1 MNRLKNRENKTGKIH
16 RLKTLKNNKPLL
28 KFLFDM
34 SVILCLLTAATLISF
49 VLRDLKIHESN
60 IIMTY
65 LLSVLLVSYF
75 IEGYTSSFVAAVLGV
90 LTFNYFFTE
99 PYYSLAT
106 YRSDYPVTFVVMF
119 AAATL
124 TSTLTIKVKH
134 EAKISSQREKRAYL
148 LYHVSQRLLYGT
160 KEAQIGAVIGED
172 VSEIMNIKTVI
183 AYCNEEGEISEYHGY
198 ENGRVMNRFW
208 ELSSH
213 QRATMTEVAKK
224 QMNKTTEKQFYDDE
238 NMFYVPVVGQ
248 SGSLGV
254 IGFGLF
260 DGEILSEEKREL
272 CVIIASLMAMAI
284 ERERLNEE
292 KRKVAIQIE
301 SEQLRGNLLRAI
313 SHDLRTP
320 LTGILGATGTLIEN
334 RDILTDEQKSELL
347 NNTYDE
353 TKWLIHTVENILSL
367 TQLEE
372 GKVKL
377 KIKQE
382 FMEEIM
388 AEVVSRTAKQLT
400 DHQVE
405 LSIPKELIMVD
416 MDGQLIEHVL
426 INLLDNASK
435 YTPKGSQVKL
445 IVNYEADMVK
455 VQVKDNGPGIPN
467 KAISK
472 LFNRF
477 YTSGETRDYGR
488 KGIGLGLEICKA
500 IIEAHGGN
508 ISAYNNESGGATF
521 EFCIPIRRNLNDL

>member
-1 MNRLKNRENKTGKIH
+1 MNRLKNRENRTGKIH
-16 RLKTLKNNKPLL
+16 RLKTLKNTKPLL
-28 KFLFDM
+28 KAVFDM
-34 SVILCLLTAATLISF
+34 SVIACLITIATLISF
-49 VLRDLKIHESN
+49 VLRDLKVHEAN

-75 IEGYTSSFVAAVLGV
+75 IEGYISSFVAAVLGV

-106 YRSDYPVTFVVMF
+106 YRPDYPVTFVFMF

-124 TSTLTIKVKH
+124 TSTLTIKVRH

-148 LYHVSQRLLYGT
+148 LYHVSLRLLYGS
-160 KEAQIGAVIGED
+160 KEIQIGAVIGED
-172 VSEIMNIKTVI
+172 VSEIMNVKTVI
-183 AYCNEEGEISEYHGY
+183 AYCNEDGDVTDYQGY
-198 ENGRVMNRFW
+198 ENGKVIYRFW

-213 QRATMTEVAKK
+213 QKAAMSEVAKK

-248 SGSLGV
+248 TGSLGV
-254 IGFGLF
+254 IGFSLH
-260 DGEILSEEKREL
+260 DGETLSEEKREL

-334 RDILTDEQKSELL
+334 REILTDDQKSELL
-347 NNTYDE
+347 SNTYEE

-382 FMEEIM
+382 FMEETM
-388 AEVVSRTAKQLT
+388 AEVVSRTAKQLV

-405 LSIPKELIMVD
+405 LSVPKELIMVD

-435 YTPKGSQVKL
+435 YTPKGSLVKL
-445 IVNYEADMVK
+445 IVSYEGDMVK
-455 VQVKDNGPGIPN
+455 VQVKDNGPGIPK
-467 KAISK
+467 KAMDK

-477 YTSGETRDYGR
+477 YTSGETSDHGR

-500 IIEAHGGN
+500 IIEAHGGR
-508 ISAYNNESGGATF
+508 ISAYNNESVGATF
-521 EFCIPIRRNLNDL
+521 EFSIPIRRNSIEL

>member
-1 MNRLKNRENKTGKIH
+1 MNRLKQRAKHTGKIS
-16 RLKTLKNNKPLL
+16 RMLTIKNKIPVL
-28 KFLFDM
+28 KFIFNLM
-34 SVILCLLTAATLISF
+34 IIIGLITLATFISF
-49 VLRDLKIHESN
+49 GLRELKIVESN

-65 LLSVLLVSYF
+65 LLSVLLVSYL
-75 IEGYTSSFVAAVLGV
+75 IEGYISSFFAAILGV

-99 PYYSLAT
+99 PYYTLAT
-106 YRSDYPVTFVVMF
+106 YRPDYPITFVFMF

-172 VSEIMNIKTVI
+172 VSEIMNIKTII
-183 AYCNEEGEISEYHGY
+183 AYCNEDGELSEYLGY
-198 ENGRVMNRFW
+198 ENGKTLNEFW
-208 ELSSH
+208 EISSH
-213 QRATMTEVAKK
+213 QKSAMSEVAKR
-224 QMNKTTEKQFYDDE
+224 QVNKTVEKQFYDDV
-238 NMFYVPVVGQ
+238 NMLYVPVVGQ

-254 IGFGLF
+254 IGFGLY
-260 DGEILSEEKREL
+260 DMEILSEEKREL

-334 RDILTDEQKSELL
+334 REILTDEQKSELL

-388 AEVVSRTAKQLT
+388 AEVVSRTAKQMI

-405 LSIPKELIMVD
+405 LTVPKELIMVD

-435 YTPKGSQVKL
+435 YTPKGSKVKL
-445 IVNYEADMVK
+445 IVSYENEFVK
-455 VQVKDNGPGIPN
+455 VQVKDNGSGISR
-467 KAISK
+467 KAMSK

-477 YTSGETRDYGR
+477 YTSGETSDHGR

-500 IIEAHGGN
+500 IVEAHGGS
-508 ISAYNNESGGATF
+508 ICAYNNEVGGATF
-521 EFCIPIRRNLNDL
+521 EFQIPVRRAPSDL

>member
-1 MNRLKNRENKTGKIH
+1 MNRLNHKAKQTGKISYFKTIKNK
-16 RLKTLKNNKPLL
+16 RPILKYI
-28 KFLFDM
+28 FDII
-34 SVILCLLTAATLISF
+34 VIICLITFATLISF
-49 VLRDLKIHESN
+49 VLRDLKINESN

-65 LLSVLLVSYF
+65 LLSVLLVSYL
-75 IEGYTSSFVAAVLGV
+75 IEGYTSSFLAAILGV

-99 PYYSLAT
+99 PYYTLAT
-106 YRSDYPVTFVVMF
+106 YRPDYPITFAFMF
-119 AAATL
+119 AAATI

-160 KEAQIGAVIGED
+160 KESQIGAVIGED

-183 AYCNEEGEISEYHGY
+183 AYCSEDGGLSEYWGY
-198 ENGRVMNRFW
+198 ENGKGLNGLW

-213 QRATMTEVAKK
+213 QKSAMAEVAKR
-224 QMNKTTEKQFYDDE
+224 QINKTVEKQFYDDV
-238 NMFYVPVVGQ
+238 NMLYVPVVGQ

-254 IGFGLF
+254 IGFGLY
-260 DGEILSEEKREL
+260 DREILSEEKREL

-320 LTGILGATGTLIEN
+320 LTGILGATGTLLEN
-334 RDILTDEQKSELL
+334 RDMLTEEQKFELL

-388 AEVVSRTAKQLT
+388 AEVVSRTAKQMA

-405 LSIPKELIMVD
+405 LTVPKELIMVD

-426 INLLDNASK
+426 INLMDNASK
-435 YTPKGSQVKL
+435 YTPKGSKVKL
-445 IVNYEADMVK
+445 VVSYEEAFVK
-455 VQVKDNGPGIPN
+455 VQVTDNGPGIPRL
-467 KAISK
+467 AMSK

-477 YTSGETRDYGR
+477 YTSGETSDHGR

-500 IIEAHGGN
+500 IIEAHGGS
-508 ISAYNNESGGATF
+508 ICAYNNESGGATF
-521 EFCIPIRRNLNDL
+521 EFKIPVRRTSNDL

>member
-1 MNRLKNRENKTGKIH
+1 MNRLKNKDKHTMKISYIN
-16 RLKTLKNNKPLL
+16 TLKNRSPIL
-28 KFLFDM
+28 KFLIDL
-34 SVILCLLTAATLISF
+34 VIVISLITLATIISF
-49 VLRDLKIHESN
+49 FLRQLNIAESN

-65 LLSVLLVSYF
+65 LLSVLLVSYL
-75 IEGYTSSFVAAVLGV
+75 IEGYTSSFLAAILGV

-99 PYYSLAT
+99 PYYSLTA
-106 YRSDYPVTFVVMF
+106 YRADYPVTFVFMF
-119 AAATL
+119 AAATI
-124 TSTLTIKVKH
+124 TSTLTIKVRH

-160 KEAQIGAVIGED
+160 KESSIGSVIGED

-183 AYCNEEGEISEYHGY
+183 AYSNEDGTISEYKGY
-198 ENGRVMNRFW
+198 EKGKSLNHYW

-213 QRATMTEVAKK
+213 QKATMVEVARK
-224 QMNKTTEKQFYDDE
+224 QVNKMTEKQFYDDV
-238 NMFYVPVVGQ
+238 NMLYVPVVGQ
-248 SGSLGV
+248 SGTYGV
-254 IGFGLF
+254 IGFGLY
-260 DGEILSEEKREL
+260 DGETLSEEKREL
-272 CVIIASLMAMAI
+272 CVIIASLMTMAI

-320 LTGILGATGTLIEN
+320 LTGILGATGTLIESGN
-334 RDILTDEQKSELL
+334 VLKEEQKEVLL
-347 NNTYDE
+347 NNVYDE

-388 AEVVSRTAKQLT
+388 AEVISRTAKQMT
-400 DHQVE
+400 DYQVE
-405 LSIPKELIMVD
+405 LSVPKELIMVD

-435 YTPKGSQVKL
+435 YTPKGSVVKL
-445 IVNYEADMVK
+445 IVNYEDTFVK
-455 VQVKDNGPGIPN
+455 VQVKDNGPGIP
-467 KAISK
+467 KKSMEK

-477 YTSGETRDYGR
+477 FTSGETSDHGR
-488 KGIGLGLEICKA
+488 RGIGLGLEICKA
-500 IIEAHGGN
+500 IVEAHNGS
-508 ISAYNNESGGATF
+508 ICAYNNESGGATF
-521 EFCIPIRRNLNDL
+521 EFKIPIRRAVNDL

>member
-1 MNRLKNRENKTGKIH
+1 MNRLKHKEKKRGKIH
-16 RLKTLKNNKPLL
+16 QLRAMKNNKPLL
-28 KFLFDM
+28 KLLFDM
-34 SVILCLLTAATLISF
+34 SVIACLITVATLISF
-49 VLRDLKIHESN
+49 VLRDLKVHEAN

-99 PYYSLAT
+99 PYFSLAT
-106 YRSDYPVTFVVMF
+106 YRPDYPVTFAFMF

-134 EAKISSQREKRAYL
+134 EAKISGQREKRAYL

-172 VSEIMNIKTVI
+172 VSEIMNVKTVI
-183 AYCNEEGEISEYHGY
+183 AYCNEEGEISNYQGY
-198 ENGRVMNRFW
+198 EKGKRLNRLW

-213 QRATMTEVAKK
+213 QKAAMTDVAKK
-224 QMNKTTEKQFYDDE
+224 QINRTTEKQFYDDE
-238 NMFYVPVVGQ
+238 NMFYVPVMGQ

-254 IGFGLF
+254 IGFGLYE
-260 DGEILSEEKREL
+260 GETLSEEKREL

-334 RDILTDEQKSELL
+334 REMLTDDQKSELL
-347 NNTYDE
+347 SNTYEE

-445 IVNYEADMVK
+445 VVNYEGERVK
-455 VQVKDNGPGIPN
+455 VQVKDNGPGIPK
-467 KAISK
+467 KAMDK

-477 YTSGETRDYGR
+477 YTSGETSDHGR

-500 IIEAHGGN
+500 IIEAHGGS
-508 ISAYNNESGGATF
+508 ICAYNNESGGATF
-521 EFCIPIRRNLNDL
+521 EFIMPIRRNSIEL